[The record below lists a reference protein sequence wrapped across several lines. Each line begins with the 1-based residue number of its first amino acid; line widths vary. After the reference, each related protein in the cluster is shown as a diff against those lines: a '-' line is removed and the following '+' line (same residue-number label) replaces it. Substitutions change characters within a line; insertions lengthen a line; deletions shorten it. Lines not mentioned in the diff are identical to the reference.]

1 MWNAYIRVS
10 MSNNDLKIGII
21 NTISM
26 ALSFSNIENTL
37 KIVLLLFSILYTGLK
52 IFEMVKDKNNSKDI

>member
-1 MWNAYIRVS
+1 MN
-10 MSNNDLKIGII
+10 NNDLKIGII

-37 KIVLLLFSILYTGLK
+37 KIVLLVFSILYTGLK
-52 IFEMVKDKNNSKDI
+52 IFETIRNKNNSKDI

>member
-1 MWNAYIRVS
+1 LWNVYIRLN
-10 MSNNDLKIGII
+10 MNNNDVKIGII

-37 KIVLLLFSILYTGLK
+37 KIVLLVFSILYTGLK
-52 IFEMVKDKNNSKDI
+52 IFETIKNKGKSE

>member
-1 MWNAYIRVS
+1 MN
-10 MSNNDLKIGII
+10 NNDLKIGII

-37 KIVLLLFSILYTGLK
+37 KIVLLVFSILYTGLK
-52 IFEMVKDKNNSKDI
+52 IFETIKSKGKSE

>member
-1 MWNAYIRVS
+1 LWNVYIKLS
-10 MSNNDLKIGII
+10 MNNNDIKIGII

-37 KIVLLLFSILYTGLK
+37 KIVLLVFSILYTGLK
-52 IFEMVKDKNNSKDI
+52 IFETIKYKNKNKDI

>member
-1 MWNAYIRVS
+1 MN
-10 MSNNDLKIGII
+10 NNDLKIGII

-37 KIVLLLFSILYTGLK
+37 KIVLLVFSILYTGLK
-52 IFEMVKDKNNSKDI
+52 IFETMKNKDKSE

>member
-1 MWNAYIRVS
+1 

-37 KIVLLLFSILYTGLK
+37 KIVLLVFSILYTGLK
-52 IFEMVKDKNNSKDI
+52 IFETMKNKNSNKDI

>member
-1 MWNAYIRVS
+1 

-21 NTISM
+21 NTVSM

-37 KIVLLLFSILYTGLK
+37 KIVLLVFSILYTGLK
-52 IFEMVKDKNNSKDI
+52 IFEMIKNKNSGKDI

>member
-1 MWNAYIRVS
+1 

-21 NTISM
+21 NTVSM

-37 KIVLLLFSILYTGLK
+37 KIVLLVFSILYTGLK
-52 IFEMVKDKNNSKDI
+52 IFETMKNKSNSKDI

>member
-1 MWNAYIRVS
+1 MN
-10 MSNNDLKIGII
+10 NNDLKIGII

-37 KIVLLLFSILYTGLK
+37 KIVLLVFSILYTGLK
-52 IFEMVKDKNNSKDI
+52 IFETIRNKNKAE

>member
-1 MWNAYIRVS
+1 MN
-10 MSNNDLKIGII
+10 NNDLKIGII

-37 KIVLLLFSILYTGLK
+37 KIVLLVFSILYTGLK
-52 IFEMVKDKNNSKDI
+52 IFETMKNKGKAE

>member
-1 MWNAYIRVS
+1 

-37 KIVLLLFSILYTGLK
+37 KIVLLVFSILYTGLK
-52 IFEMVKDKNNSKDI
+52 IFETIRDKNKAE

>member
-1 MWNAYIRVS
+1 MN
-10 MSNNDLKIGII
+10 NNDVKIGII

-37 KIVLLLFSILYTGLK
+37 KIVLLVFSILYTGLK
-52 IFEMVKDKNNSKDI
+52 IFETIKNKGKSE

>member
-1 MWNAYIRVS
+1 MN
-10 MSNNDLKIGII
+10 NNDLKIGII

-37 KIVLLLFSILYTGLK
+37 KIVLLVFSILYTGLK
-52 IFEMVKDKNNSKDI
+52 IFETMKNKDKAE

>member
-1 MWNAYIRVS
+1 MN
-10 MSNNDLKIGII
+10 NNDVKIGII

-37 KIVLLLFSILYTGLK
+37 KIVLLVFSILYTGLK
-52 IFEMVKDKNNSKDI
+52 ILETIKNKGKSE

>member
-1 MWNAYIRVS
+1 LWNVYIKVS

-21 NTISM
+21 NTVSM

-37 KIVLLLFSILYTGLK
+37 KIVLLVFSILYTGLK
-52 IFEMVKDKNNSKDI
+52 IFETMKNKSNSKDI